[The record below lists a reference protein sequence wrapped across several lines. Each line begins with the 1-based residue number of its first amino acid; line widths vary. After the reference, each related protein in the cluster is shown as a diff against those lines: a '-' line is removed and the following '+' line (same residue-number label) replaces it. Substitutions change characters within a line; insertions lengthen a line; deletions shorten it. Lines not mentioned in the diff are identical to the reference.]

1 MTDEATT
8 TTDKKMVFVSIS
20 VSVMFKSPP
29 LQSVEQGTVEVDSL
43 VVAFFSSNVS
53 SEIL

>member
-20 VSVMFKSPP
+20 ISVMFKSPSP
-29 LQSVEQGTVEVDSL
+29 SQSVVQGTVELDSL
-43 VVAFFSSNVS
+43 VVAFLSSNV
-53 SEIL
+53 